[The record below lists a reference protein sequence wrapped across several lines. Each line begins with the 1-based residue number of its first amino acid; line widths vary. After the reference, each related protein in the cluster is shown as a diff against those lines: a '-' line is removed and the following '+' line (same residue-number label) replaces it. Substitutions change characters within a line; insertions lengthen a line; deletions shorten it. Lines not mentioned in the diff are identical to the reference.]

1 MKMKYLRKLWIGVIC
16 CLTMVCCFMIVPL
29 YAKETIRVGCVD
41 LEKFLSLHTDGSVSG
56 YGAEFL
62 DEIQKYTHW
71 KYDYVEG
78 TWEECLDWLE
88 KGEIDLLMPAQYS
101 EERAEKFLFS
111 QNKCC
116 QDYVALIALEERD
129 DLFFDDPQSYQQLQI
144 GMIKGNYLNQI
155 FEDYVKEN
163 HIDVQRQYYDDLTCL
178 NKALEDKEVDMI
190 VNWSM
195 NDYNHKKYIA
205 KLGSLPA
212 YFMTSKKNMEVLKK
226 LDQALAQIELNNPY
240 YVAKLHEKYYGDT
253 TRKSIGFTKHEQQ
266 YIQEHPQLTIA
277 IENHDYP
284 LEYYD
289 KQSKQYKGVM
299 IDLMN
304 LISKN
309 SGIDFQ
315 IIDTQG
321 KSAWNMVKNKEAD
334 IILSSTV
341 SQSLQKEYHM
351 NFTDSYYTKMSSL
364 VARKQTQIDVDDHLK
379 IAMLGS
385 EPGLISFTQE
395 KYSQWE
401 IIEYDTANEC
411 LEALN
416 QKKIDGALLSTLY
429 LHSYQ
434 VFQEYIDL
442 MEVLPRIVEAPIS
455 LGLNKDTDEI
465 LISILNKSIHKM
477 SDKEIDAIVIEN
489 MLGHIDTISLQSFIQ
504 NHPLLIAAVCGI
516 VIGLIV
522 FIVLEIR
529 FNREILKKNKL
540 LEEKNG
546 ALLNAK
552 KTEETLKQKMR
563 MDPLSGLLNKVNTSE
578 LIEVY
583 LDGHQG
589 SLMIID
595 IDHFKNINDSY
606 GHLSGDQVIKDFGNL
621 LKRHCRSTDIVGR
634 VGGDEF
640 VVFFKDIY
648 DKETI
653 TLKAQH
659 IIEDSQKIMEQ
670 VSCSIGIACYPDDA
684 TTYEELYENAD
695 QALYYA
701 KNSGRSCFCFYCKV
715 DKTSQ

>member
-1 MKMKYLRKLWIGVIC
+1 MKYLKRILIGWI
-16 CLTMVCCFMIVPL
+16 CFFTVVSCFLVVPI
-29 YAKETIRVGCVD
+29 YAKERIRVGCVD
-41 LEKFLSLHTDGSVSG
+41 LEKFLNVHDNGTVSG
-56 YGAEFL
+56 YCAEYL
-62 DEIQKYTHW
+62 DEIQKYTDW
-71 KYDYVEG
+71 QYDYVEG

-101 EERAEKFLFS
+101 QERAEKFLFS

-129 DLFFDDPQSYQQLQI
+129 DLFFDDPQSYQHLQI

-163 HIDVQRQYYDDLTCL
+163 NIDVQRQYYDDLTSL

-190 VNWSM
+190 VNGSM

-226 LDQALAQIELNNPY
+226 LDHALAQIELNNPY
-240 YVAKLHEKYYGDT
+240 YVAKLHEKYYGDI

-266 YIQEHPQLTIA
+266 YIQDHPQLTIA
-277 IENHDYP
+277 LENQDYP
-284 LEYYD
+284 LEYYN
-289 KQSKQYKGVM
+289 KQSNHYKGVM
-299 IDLMN
+299 VDLMN
-304 LISKN
+304 IISQN

-321 KSAWNMVKNKEAD
+321 KSAWNMVKSKEAD
-334 IILSSTV
+334 IILSSTA
-341 SQSLQKEYHM
+341 SQSLQKEYNM

-364 VARKQTQIDVDDHLK
+364 VAHKQTQIDVDDHLK

-385 EPGLISFTQE
+385 EPGLISLTQE

-401 IIEYDTANEC
+401 IVEYNSVDEC

-416 QKKIDGALLSTLY
+416 QKKVDGALISTLY
-429 LHSYQ
+429 VHSYQ
-434 VFQEYIDL
+434 VFQEYVDL
-442 MEVLPRIVEAPIS
+442 IEVLPRIVETPIS

-465 LISILNKSIHKM
+465 LISILNKSIHKI
-477 SDKEIDAIVIEN
+477 SDEEVDSIVIEN
-489 MLGHIDTISLQSFIQ
+489 MLDHLDPISFQSLIQ
-504 NHPLLIAAVCGI
+504 NHPLLVVMVCGI
-516 VIGLIV
+516 VMGLVV

-529 FNREILKKNKL
+529 FNHMIMKKNKL
-540 LEEKNG
+540 LEEKNK

-552 KTEETLKQKMR
+552 KMEETLKEKMR
-563 MDPLSGLLNKVNTSE
+563 MDSLSGLLNKVNTGE
-578 LIEVY
+578 LIQAY

-589 SLMIID
+589 SLLIVD

-606 GHLSGDQVIKDFGNL
+606 GHLSGDQVIKGFGSL

-640 VVFFKDIY
+640 VVFLKDIC
-648 DKETI
+648 DKETM
-653 TLKAQH
+653 TLKAQG
-659 IIEDSQKIMEQ
+659 IIEESQKIMEH

-684 TTYEELYENAD
+684 VSYEELYEKAD
-695 QALYYA
+695 QALYCA
-701 KNSGRSCFCFYCKV
+701 KNLGRSCFCFYSEI
-715 DKTSQ
+715 DKMQQ